1 MAGFFLRT
9 ASHPRFRSGGSPEI
23 RLDPQEMAL
32 DPRHIF
38 ATTTPIFN
46 EWVVYPGFF
55 RMEHDGTSPFLWTW
69 FTGTTCCHW
78 CLKKMVPKMWLFMLD
93 IWMHLMYLQV
103 GHKDTLIKR
112 CACLDA
118 SRLKQLKQRLR
129 TDKEC
134 SSLLIICTY
143 LGCII
148 LVACILL
155 YVFQSGPPPVIQQ

>member
-1 MAGFFLRT
+1 
-9 ASHPRFRSGGSPEI
+9 
-23 RLDPQEMAL
+23 
-32 DPRHIF
+32 
-38 ATTTPIFN
+38 
-46 EWVVYPGFF
+46 
-55 RMEHDGTSPFLWTW
+55 
-69 FTGTTCCHW
+69 
-78 CLKKMVPKMWLFMLD
+78 
-93 IWMHLMYLQV
+93 MHLMYLQV

-112 CACLDA
+112 CACLEA

-155 YVFQSGPPPVIQQ
+155 YVFQSGPPRYSTVIPLVVTLMTSINLINSGLDFDVISPGSPVIQLIRMRKSSFLTICQISYMWHSFTTSVVILKKQFEPTYMFPHLPGEGL